1 MKTKRLTSLTSIA
14 FLMGFVVPASALDLN
29 LNLGG
34 DLGATLGISSSSD
47 DEESSGGLAL
57 GLDGG
62 LGIGLE
68 ANGGANNG
76 GGAVTV
82 NGNADAAAQLFAN
95 ASARARVEAVINLIV
110 NSNWATGD
118 LAGHAAIDA
127 AFDVTA
133 WLEAQTAAD
142 FNAAVAANRGE
153 INDLHAAIAANAAMS
168 AWLQANNID
177 LQSVVALGMTAEG
190 TLVAFTD

>member
-1 MKTKRLTSLTSIA
+1 MKGLTSLTSIA

-29 LNLGG
+29 LDLGG
-34 DLGATLGISSSSD
+34 DLGATLGVSSSD

-62 LGIGLE
+62 LGIGLN
-68 ANGGANNG
+68 ANGGANG
-76 GGAVTV
+76 GEGAVTV
-82 NGNADAAAQLFAN
+82 NGNADAAAQLFADAN
-95 ASARARVEAVINLIV
+95 AQARVEAVINLIV

-118 LAGHAAIDA
+118 LAGYAAIDA

-133 WLEAQTAAD
+133 WLEAETAAN
-142 FNAAVAANRGE
+142 FNAALVANAGE
-153 INDLHAAIAANAAMS
+153 INDLQAAIAANAAMS
-168 AWLQANNID
+168 AWLQANNVD

>member
-1 MKTKRLTSLTSIA
+1 MKSLTSLTSIA
-14 FLMGFVVPASALDLN
+14 FLMGLSVPASALDLN

-34 DLGATLGISSSSD
+34 DLGATLGIAGSSD
-47 DEESSGGLAL
+47 DEESSSGGLEL
-57 GLDGG
+57 GLNGR
-62 LGIGLE
+62 LGIGLN
-68 ANGGANNG
+68 ANGGANGG

-82 NGNADAAAQLFAN
+82 NGNADAAARLFAN
-95 ASARARVEAVINLIV
+95 ANARARVEAVINLIV

-118 LAGHAAIDA
+118 LAGYVAIDA

-133 WLEAQTAAD
+133 WLEAQTTAD
-142 FNAAVAANRGE
+142 FNAAVAANWGE
-153 INDLHAAIAANAAMS
+153 INDLHAAIAANAAIS

>member
-1 MKTKRLTSLTSIA
+1 MKGLTSLTSIA

-34 DLGATLGISSSSD
+34 DLGATLGIAGSSD

-62 LGIGLE
+62 LGIGLN
-68 ANGGANNG
+68 ANGGANGG
-76 GGAVTV
+76 GGAVIV
-82 NGNADAAAQLFAN
+82 NGNADAAATLFAN
-95 ASARARVEAVINLIV
+95 ANAAARVEAVINLIV

-118 LAGHAAIDA
+118 LAGYAAIDA

-133 WLEAQTAAD
+133 WLEAETTAD
-142 FNAAVAANRGE
+142 FNAAVTANAGE
-153 INDLHAAIAANAAMS
+153 INDLQAAIAANAAMT
-168 AWLQANNID
+168 AWLQTNNID